1 MRRTLPAAASICLSC
16 SGLRLK
22 HSYSF
27 DLCDE
32 DAADIGATPPP
43 NTCKHTHIP
52 TRLLL
57 FISAWCEDAQ
67 AQNTSFP
74 RQMFGAKTGVMQRAD
89 TGSIVGP

>member
-32 DAADIGATPPP
+32 DAADIGATPPLILA
-43 NTCKHTHIP
+43 NTRTFPHAYYCFYLHGVKTRKHK
-52 TRLLL
+52 TRLFPDRCLV
-57 FISAWCEDAQ
+57 
-67 AQNTSFP
+67 P
-74 RQMFGAKTGVMQRAD
+74 RQE
-89 TGSIVGP
+89 